1 MTLGYRFGNAELQ
14 PQQRLLLVDGKPMR
28 LGARAFDLLLVLV
41 EQRERIVTKG
51 ELLDL
56 VWPGLVVEENNL
68 QVHISA
74 LRKLL
79 GVTAIATVPGR
90 GYRFTAD
97 LQSATPDKRVDPA
110 GSPAA
115 GAPPQS
121 QAAPAACTN
130 LPADLQPLYGR
141 DDDLAALRIL
151 AASHRLVTIVGAAG
165 IGKTAL
171 AQVLAHESMSAFS
184 DGVWMVELAP
194 VSDEG
199 AVASTAAAT
208 LHVVLGTQDQ
218 PAALAKALAASHMLL
233 VLDNCEHL
241 ARGVAQLAE
250 ALQRAAPHVRLLATS
265 QEPLKLVHEHVFR
278 LGPLWLPPHGDTE
291 GALSAGAVTLFEARA
306 RAVDATFAVGG
317 TNAAAVVDICRQLD
331 GIPLAIELAAARLPL
346 LGIEGLRARLHERF
360 RVLTKGARLALPRH
374 QTLRAAMD
382 WSHGLLTADEQAVFR
397 RLGVFSGSF
406 GLDSAQQVGGDGQ
419 LDDWMVLEHL
429 GALVDKSLVVAEPGE
444 APRYRLLETP
454 RAFALEKLREAGEA
468 DATSRRHAHAVL
480 AVFEQS
486 WRDVHVVSRHA
497 MLERHLPDLDNAR
510 AALDWT
516 AGPGHEPRLHIALAG
531 AMAWIWTR
539 VGFRPEGIRR
549 LQAAMAMVDAGTPPL
564 LEARLLASWA
574 AVAYPEVGPVEVA
587 SGLRAA
593 DLYRSLGHKQALFCV
608 LCEMVRTL
616 REDPDQ
622 ADRAMREAEELFD
635 PRWPPALRAP
645 LLTARTN
652 VLGRQG
658 KFEQCLAIHQELHRL
673 AVLLGDRRLAVTA
686 LINQEQSAA
695 ALGRWQDAAD
705 RGRELMALLA
715 QERALRSGT
724 EVIVLANL
732 CMALTELDQVHEA
745 LAVARRAYALHE
757 QAGNALWMLDPLSRL
772 AFKRG
777 RIDDAAR
784 MLGRADSRYAAA
796 HQRRPSVE
804 ARVRAKLLA
813 DLQHTL
819 PAADLARL
827 LQEGQTLSDD
837 EAARLA
843 LRDPPWDAGISFS
856 A

>member
-1 MTLGYRFGNAELQ
+1 MTLGYRFGSAELQ
-14 PQQRLLLVDGKPMR
+14 PQQRLLLVDGKPTR

-68 QVHISA
+68 QVHISS

-79 GVTAIATVPGR
+79 GVKAIATVPGR
-90 GYRFTAD
+90 GYRFTAA
-97 LQSATPDKRVDPA
+97 LQSATPEQRVDTA
-110 GSPAA
+110 SSSAT
-115 GAPPQS
+115 GATPQS
-121 QAAPAACTN
+121 QAAACTN
-130 LPADLQPLYGR
+130 LPAGMQPLYGR
-141 DDDLAALRIL
+141 DDDLAALRTL
-151 AASHRLVTIVGAAG
+151 AASHRLVTIAGAAG

-171 AQVLAHESMSAFS
+171 AQALAQALARESTSAFS

-199 AVASTAAAT
+199 AVASTAAGV

-218 PAALAKALAASHMLL
+218 PAALAKALAASRMLL

-241 ARGVAQLAE
+241 TRGVAQLVE
-250 ALQRAAPHVRLLATS
+250 ALHKGAPHVRLLATS

-278 LGPLWLPPHGDTE
+278 LGPLQLPPRDGTE
-291 GALSAGAVTLFEARA
+291 GALRAGAVTLFEARA
-306 RAVDATFAVGG
+306 QAADATFAVGEN
-317 TNAAAVVDICRQLD
+317 NAAAVVDICRQLD

-346 LGIEGLRARLHERF
+346 LGVEGLRARLHERF

-382 WSHGLLTADEQAVFR
+382 WSHGLLTADEQSVFR
-397 RLGVFSGSF
+397 RQGVFSGSF
-406 GLDSAQQVGGDGQ
+406 GLDSAQHVGGDAQ

-429 GALVDKSLVVAEPGE
+429 GALVDKSLVVAELGQ
-444 APRYRLLETP
+444 APRYRLLETS
-454 RAFALEKLREAGEA
+454 RAFALEKLQQAGEA
-468 DATSRRHAHAVL
+468 DATSRRHAQAVVAL
-480 AVFEQS
+480 FEQS
-486 WRDVHVVSRHA
+486 WRDEHVVSRHIR
-497 MLERHLPDLDNAR
+497 LERYLPDLDNAR
-510 AALDWT
+510 AALDWS
-516 AGPGHEPRLHIALAG
+516 AGPGHETGLHIALAG
-531 AMAWIWTR
+531 AMAWIWNHA
-539 VGFRPEGIRR
+539 GFRPEGIRR
-549 LQAAMAMVDAGTPPL
+549 LRAAMAMIDAGTPPL

-574 AVAYPEVGPVEVA
+574 AVVYPEVGPVEVA

-593 DLYRSLGHKQALFCV
+593 DLYRSLGQGQALFCV
-608 LCEMVRTL
+608 LCELVRTL
-616 REDPDQ
+616 REDPAQ
-622 ADRAMREAEELFD
+622 ADRAMLEAEELFD
-635 PRWPPALRAP
+635 PRWPPPLRAR
-645 LLTARTN
+645 LLTARSN
-652 VLGRQG
+652 VSGRQG
-658 KFEQCLAIHQELHRL
+658 NFERCLAIHQELHRL
-673 AVLLGDRRLAVTA
+673 AVSLGDRRLAVTA

-705 RGRELMALLA
+705 RGHELMQLLA
-715 QERALRSGT
+715 RERTLRSGT

-732 CMALTELDQVHEA
+732 CMALTELDQIDEA
-745 LAVARRAYALHE
+745 LPVARRAYALHE
-757 QAGNALWMLDPLSRL
+757 QAGNALWLLDPLSRL

-777 RIDDAAR
+777 AIEDAAR

-804 ARVRAKLLA
+804 ARVRAKLLV

-827 LQEGQTLSDD
+827 MQEGQSLSDD

-843 LRDPPWDAGISFS
+843 LRETA
-856 A
+856 